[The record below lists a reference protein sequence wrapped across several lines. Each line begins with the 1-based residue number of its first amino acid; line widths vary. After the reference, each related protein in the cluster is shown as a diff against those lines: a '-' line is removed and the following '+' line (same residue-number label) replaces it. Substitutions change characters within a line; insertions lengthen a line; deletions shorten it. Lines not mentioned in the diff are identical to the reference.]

1 MRPRFRLL
9 TQKPRVLIV
18 DDEAAIGRALAMALT
33 RDGWTCVQATSA
45 EQAQSELREGVFD
58 AMMLDLR
65 LSDMRGDVL
74 LHVAASLQ
82 PHLADHALFM
92 TGDISAK
99 AEALI
104 EATHCPFVRKPF
116 DLADVLDSLR
126 HLVPR
131 HEAGSA

>member
-1 MRPRFRLL
+1 MRPRLRLL
-9 TQKPRVLIV
+9 THMPRILIV
-18 DDEAAIGRALAMALT
+18 DDEAAIGRALSMALT
-33 RDGWTCVQATSA
+33 RDGWSCVQATSA
-45 EQAQSELREGVFD
+45 EQAQAKLREEMFD
-58 AMMLDLR
+58 AMILDLR

-116 DLADVLDSLR
+116 DLTDVLAELR
-126 HLVPR
+126 RMVPQR
-131 HEAGSA
+131 ETGTA

>member
-1 MRPRFRLL
+1 MRPRLRLL
-9 TQKPRVLIV
+9 THMPRILIV
-18 DDEAAIGRALAMALT
+18 DDEAAIGRALSIALT
-33 RDGWTCVQATSA
+33 RDGWSCVQATSA
-45 EQAQSELREGVFD
+45 EQAQAKLREEMFD
-58 AMMLDLR
+58 AMILDLR

-116 DLADVLDSLR
+116 DLTDVLAELR
-126 HLVPR
+126 RMVPQQG
-131 HEAGSA
+131 AGTA

>member
-1 MRPRFRLL
+1 MRPRLRLL
-9 TQKPRVLIV
+9 THLPRILIV
-18 DDEAAIGRALAMALT
+18 DDEAAIGRALSMALT
-33 RDGWTCVQATSA
+33 RDGWSCVQATSA
-45 EQAQSELREGVFD
+45 EQAQAKLREEMFD
-58 AMMLDLR
+58 AMILDLR

-116 DLADVLDSLR
+116 DLTDVLAELR
-126 HLVPR
+126 RMVPQQG
-131 HEAGSA
+131 AGTA

>member
-1 MRPRFRLL
+1 MRPRLRLL
-9 TQKPRVLIV
+9 THMPRILIV
-18 DDEAAIGRALAMALT
+18 DDEAAIGRALSIALT
-33 RDGWTCVQATSA
+33 RDGWSCVQATSA
-45 EQAQSELREGVFD
+45 EQAQAKLREEMFD
-58 AMMLDLR
+58 AMILDLR

-116 DLADVLDSLR
+116 DLTDVLAELR
-126 HLVPR
+126 RMVPQR
-131 HEAGSA
+131 ETGTA

>member
-1 MRPRFRLL
+1 MRPRLRLL
-9 TQKPRVLIV
+9 THMPRILIV
-18 DDEAAIGRALAMALT
+18 DDEAAIGRALSMALT
-33 RDGWTCVQATSA
+33 RDGWSCVQATSA
-45 EQAQSELREGVFD
+45 EQAQAKLREEMFD
-58 AMMLDLR
+58 AMILDLR

-99 AEALI
+99 AESLI

-116 DLADVLDSLR
+116 DLTDVLAELR
-126 HLVPR
+126 RMVPQQG
-131 HEAGSA
+131 AGTA

>member
-1 MRPRFRLL
+1 MRPRLRLL
-9 TQKPRVLIV
+9 THLPRILIV
-18 DDEAAIGRALAMALT
+18 DDEAAIGRALSMALT
-33 RDGWTCVQATSA
+33 RDGWSCVQATSA
-45 EQAQSELREGVFD
+45 EQAQAKLREEMFD
-58 AMMLDLR
+58 AMILDLR

-116 DLADVLDSLR
+116 DLTDVLAELR
-126 HLVPR
+126 RMVPQR
-131 HEAGSA
+131 ETGTA

>member
-1 MRPRFRLL
+1 MPHI
-9 TQKPRVLIV
+9 LIV
-18 DDEAAIGRALAMALT
+18 DDEAAIARALALALS
-33 RDGWTCVQATSA
+33 RDGWTCAQATSA
-45 EQAQSELREGVFD
+45 EQAQAKLHEEMFD
-58 AMMLDLR
+58 AMILDLR

-82 PHLADHALFM
+82 PHLATRSLFM

-116 DLADVLDSLR
+116 ELADVLARLR
-126 HLVPR
+126 QMVPR
-131 HEAGSA
+131 REAGTA

>member
-1 MRPRFRLL
+1 M
-9 TQKPRVLIV
+9 PRVLIV
-18 DDEAAIGRALAMALT
+18 DDEAAIARALALALT
-33 RDGWTCVQATSA
+33 RDGWACVQATSA
-45 EQAQSELREGVFD
+45 EQAQARLREEMFD
-58 AMMLDLR
+58 AMVLDLR

-82 PHLADHALFM
+82 PHLAERSLFM

-116 DLADVLDSLR
+116 DLADVLAVLR
-126 HLVPR
+126 DMVPR
-131 HEAGSA
+131 READTA

>member
-1 MRPRFRLL
+1 MPRI
-9 TQKPRVLIV
+9 LIV
-18 DDEAAIGRALAMALT
+18 DDETAIGRALAMALS

-74 LHVAASLQ
+74 LHVAASIQ
-82 PHLADHALFM
+82 PHLADHSLFM
-92 TGDISAK
+92 TGDISPK

-104 EATHCPFVRKPF
+104 EATNCPFVRKPF
-116 DLADVLDSLR
+116 DLADVLAVLR
-126 HLVPR
+126 QMVPQR
-131 HEAGSA
+131 EAGTG

>member
-1 MRPRFRLL
+1 MPHI
-9 TQKPRVLIV
+9 LIV
-18 DDEAAIGRALAMALT
+18 DDEAAIARALALALA

-45 EQAQSELREGVFD
+45 EQAQAQLREEIFD
-58 AMMLDLR
+58 AMILDLR

-82 PHLADHALFM
+82 PHLAKRSLFM

-116 DLADVLDSLR
+116 DLADVLATLR
-126 HLVPR
+126 QMVPR
-131 HEAGSA
+131 REAGTA

>member
-1 MRPRFRLL
+1 MRPRLRLL
-9 TQKPRVLIV
+9 THMPRILIV
-18 DDEAAIGRALAMALT
+18 DDEAAIGRALSMALT

-45 EQAQSELREGVFD
+45 EQAQAKLREEMFD
-58 AMMLDLR
+58 AMILDLR

-116 DLADVLDSLR
+116 DLTDVLAELR
-126 HLVPR
+126 RMVPQR
-131 HEAGSA
+131 EAGTA

>member
-1 MRPRFRLL
+1 MRPRVAVL
-9 TQKPRVLIV
+9 TQMPRILIV
-18 DDEAAIGRALAMALT
+18 DDEAAIGRALAIALS

-45 EQAQSELREGVFD
+45 EQAQSKLREEMFD
-58 AMMLDLR
+58 AMILDLR

-104 EATHCPFVRKPF
+104 EATDCPFVRKPF
-116 DLADVLDSLR
+116 DLTEVLATLR
-126 HLVPR
+126 RMVPR
-131 HEAGSA
+131 REAGTA

>member
-1 MRPRFRLL
+1 MRPRLRLL
-9 TQKPRVLIV
+9 THMPRILIV
-18 DDEAAIGRALAMALT
+18 DDEAAIGRALSMALT
-33 RDGWTCVQATSA
+33 RDGWSCVQATSA
-45 EQAQSELREGVFD
+45 EQAQAKLREEMFD
-58 AMMLDLR
+58 AMILDLR

-99 AEALI
+99 AESLI

-116 DLADVLDSLR
+116 DLTDVLAELR
-126 HLVPR
+126 RMVPQR
-131 HEAGSA
+131 ETGTA

>member
-1 MRPRFRLL
+1 MRPRLRLL
-9 TQKPRVLIV
+9 THMPRILIV
-18 DDEAAIGRALAMALT
+18 DDEAAIGRALSIALT
-33 RDGWTCVQATSA
+33 RDGWSCVQATSA
-45 EQAQSELREGVFD
+45 EQAQAKLREEMFD
-58 AMMLDLR
+58 AMILDLR

-99 AEALI
+99 AESLI

-116 DLADVLDSLR
+116 DLTDVLAELR
-126 HLVPR
+126 RMVPQQG
-131 HEAGSA
+131 AGTA